1 MIKIVEYNNNYAKEL
16 SEIILDN
23 MYKINIKEHGK
34 EVIDRISKHFTEN
47 EIKKNFPNR
56 TKCLVALKDNEVV
69 GTASINKYKGDTTGE
84 KYILLTV
91 FVKIE
96 NHHQGIGKKLIQ
108 NIEEIAVNLGCKELI
123 IPASVYA
130 CEFYRKY
137 GFYYLDGKKIQNED
151 KEYILVKKY

>member
-96 NHHQGIGKKLIQ
+96 NHHQGIGRKLYNKVESLNNKGFFTVNSSPYAHEVYKHLGFIDTDTEQCVNGLIFFPMKK
-108 NIEEIAVNLGCKELI
+108 NI
-123 IPASVYA
+123 
-130 CEFYRKY
+130 
-137 GFYYLDGKKIQNED
+137 
-151 KEYILVKKY
+151 